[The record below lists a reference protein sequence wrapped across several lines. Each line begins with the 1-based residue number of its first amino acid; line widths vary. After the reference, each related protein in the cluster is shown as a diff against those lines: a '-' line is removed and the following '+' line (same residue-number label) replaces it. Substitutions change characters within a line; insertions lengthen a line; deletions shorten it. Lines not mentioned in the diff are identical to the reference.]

1 MQQFPATGRPRSWL
15 FVAVLAAV
23 AAAIGVAFGDGDAS
37 ARQAAS
43 AGAGTRMVVRQAQNE
58 SLGHPVLT
66 NDKGLTLYS
75 LSVEKNGRFICTDPA
90 CLSLWHPLLV
100 PAGVKP
106 TGPVPLGTVRRPKG
120 GGIQVTDR
128 GRPLYHFVEDAK
140 PGETNGEG
148 FKDVGT
154 WHAASGSA
162 PTAAPQPESPPSEY
176 PGSGYRTSPGAA

>member
-1 MQQFPATGRPRSWL
+1 MQAKSTREDVMQQFPATGRPRPWL
-15 FVAVLAAV
+15 RAAVHAAV
-23 AAAIGVAFGDGDAS
+23 AAAIGVTAFGGGDAS
-37 ARQAAS
+37 ARQPAS
-43 AGAGTRMVVRQAQNE
+43 ARAGTRMVVRQARNA

-75 LSVEKNGRFICTDPA
+75 LSVEKNGMFICTDPA

-120 GGIQVTDR
+120 GGIQVTYR
-128 GRPLYHFVEDAK
+128 GRPLYHFVEDVK

-154 WHAASGSA
+154 WQAASGSA
-162 PTAAPQPESPPSEY
+162 PTAAPQPESAPPE
-176 PGSGYRTSPGAA
+176 